1 MIRHVA
7 RIFWFQKKYRVEL
20 CSTAKNVKN
29 VLAYEKY
36 AVAMPEANFAQYLIE
51 AKAKRA
57 PTKFAKCF
65 RKQEEVD
72 HDTKLALAR
81 SCLMQTY
88 NSSKKQQL
96 SAVLLRALLL
106 LL

>member
-1 MIRHVA
+1 M
-7 RIFWFQKKYRVEL
+7 
-20 CSTAKNVKN
+20 KN

-88 NSSKKQQL
+88 NSSKKQRH
-96 SAVLLRALLL
+96 SMYCFEHWCCCRGCIIRMIEDVLHLVHIM
-106 LL
+106 